1 MFKNLFFTYDKLFN
15 LNNIDLGNIGDLKE
29 IISKKINID
38 KKEFYLICNNKL
50 LVSVDKLQ
58 DGDNIT
64 VMRKIKG
71 GVLYFAGQ
79 IAAVVAIIVVLI
91 ILMKPL
97 LDIIKIM
104 IMIISV
110 IGQILALFPAVVE
123 TIILVFNPKRLIDD
137 VIFASTF
144 TIKKVV
150 GGMIS
155 SVDSGTSKNPEEDD
169 PEDIPKVCVSPSLFN
184 LFILLICPPL
194 ALFIN
199 LSFNFQG
206 FFLVVVC
213 AILTVWCYYFPGLIF
228 AALHIFC

>member
-1 MFKNLFFTYDKLFN
+1 MDNDLIEHFGLAPIPFIPMLFPIIMIAYVLYM
-15 LNNIDLGNIGDLKE
+15 LKDVFIPLLE
-29 IISKKINID
+29 LVPKAI
-38 KKEFYLICNNKL
+38 EVLL
-50 LVSVDKLQ
+50 LVF
-58 DGDNIT
+58 T
-64 VMRKIKG
+64 
-71 GVLYFAGQ
+71 
-79 IAAVVAIIVVLI
+79 
-91 ILMKPL
+91 
-97 LDIIKIM
+97 
-104 IMIISV
+104 
-110 IGQILALFPAVVE
+110 
-123 TIILVFNPKRLIDD
+123 PKKLIDD
-137 VIFASTF
+137 VLFASTF